1 VAADSIRRYYDRA
14 ASTYDAT
21 RLPFL
26 VGRQAGVD
34 ALGLQSGH
42 RVLEIGAG
50 TGYNIGPI
58 VSAIGPGTLTLLDF
72 SVGMLR
78 RARRKSASSPQIRYV
93 ASDASRFRLRTQFDR
108 ILFSYSLSLMP
119 DPLSVLRTACNHLTN
134 KGIIVVVDF
143 GPMPGWGPVRK
154 AVRWWLGNHSVVP
167 IYEDIHRYKD
177 EAPALTVTLENLG
190 YTLLAKIPS

>member
-1 VAADSIRRYYDRA
+1 MTADSIRRYYDRA

-26 VGRQAGVD
+26 VGRQAGVE
-34 ALGLQSGH
+34 ALGLLNGLQ
-42 RVLEIGAG
+42 VLEIGAG

-58 VSAIGPGTLTLLDF
+58 VSAIGSGTLTLLDF

-78 RARRKSASSPQIRYV
+78 RARQKSRSSSQIRYV
-93 ASDASRFRLRTQFDR
+93 ASDANQFCLRTRFDR

-119 DPLSVLRTACNHLTN
+119 DPLSALRTARDHLAD

-167 IYEDIHRYKD
+167 IHEDIHRFKD

-190 YTLLAKIPS
+190 YTLLAKIPA